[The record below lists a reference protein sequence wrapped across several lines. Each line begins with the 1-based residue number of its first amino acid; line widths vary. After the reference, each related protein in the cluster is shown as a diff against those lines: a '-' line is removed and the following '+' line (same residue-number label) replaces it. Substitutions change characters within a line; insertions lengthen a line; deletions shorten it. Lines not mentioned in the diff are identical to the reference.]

1 MDTSSHVSVLWD
13 VLHMSSPVVMS
24 SPVAA
29 ALSIHR
35 RNGAESKSQNRSD
48 LPILT
53 PSRERAIVNLNMLY
67 MFRSWIER

>member
-1 MDTSSHVSVLWD
+1 
-13 VLHMSSPVVMS
+13 MSSPVVMS

-35 RNGAESKSQNRSD
+35 RNGAEAKSRNRSD

-53 PSRERAIVNLNMLY
+53 PSRERVIVNLNMLY
-67 MFRSWIER
+67 MFKLWIER